1 MKTMR
6 QLMLMDTPYEEVLH
20 SEYPKTE
27 EDLIMFLDG
36 LDYVVEEWLDS
47 LSLETSNSMEHES
60 SNETASNVLMTVMW
74 CRYAINQFWAE
85 DEENRTVGYIEVMKA
100 IRELKQSF
108 MKLAKRYSREPYLAN
123 WYLDLPLRVQAS
135 FKNIHMKKISQRK
148 PMDWR
153 TNK

>member
-1 MKTMR
+1 
-6 QLMLMDTPYEEVLH
+6 MLMDTPYEEVLH

-74 CRYAINQFWAE
+74 CRYAIRQLWTE

>member
-1 MKTMR
+1 
-6 QLMLMDTPYEEVLH
+6 MLMDTPYEEVLH

-74 CRYAINQFWAE
+74 CRYAIRPILDRRRGESNG
-85 DEENRTVGYIEVMKA
+85 RLHRVLMKA